1 MVDLFLIQVNGLGG
15 NDNDNLKKAQMDFND
30 FFCHDA
36 IIKNIII
43 DRNTPGINDN
53 ISFSLELPEK
63 EDKINF
69 IFEDVYW
76 SAMELNFGISADE
89 TVFSAFCSADN
100 NDLNLVKSIIYGN
113 IVQTSYGMI
122 RALCSAINSK
132 DHIDK
137 IILYL
142 RNNQNFM
149 KYNKFI
155 YAFRLE
161 QNANDLFITDN

>member
-100 NDLNLVKSIIYGN
+100 NDLNKFYSKWKGLMNDVKLYFFEINLNSSGGNIKIIAKKFTVKS
-113 IVQTSYGMI
+113 
-122 RALCSAINSK
+122 
-132 DHIDK
+132 
-137 IILYL
+137 
-142 RNNQNFM
+142 
-149 KYNKFI
+149 
-155 YAFRLE
+155 E
-161 QNANDLFITDN
+161 